1 MLTKKLTFAL
11 WSCLGVLSGSAQD
24 SLLLRDYQFVRQ
36 SDPWLTH
43 HNAAALTRLAVDN
56 IVEAEASLTKGNGGL
71 TNY

>member
-56 IVEAEASLTKGNGGL
+56 IVAYEGQWRTGEF
-71 TNY
+71 